1 MAVAD
6 SGPAMDN
13 AGKRDDLGSAINAAI
28 DAVSEPTPSAAS
40 KPSKV
45 EDAVKIEADTE
56 APDLDKAGDESGS
69 EKAPPQKS
77 KKQDDQKDVTPAPD
91 AGRTPEAPKHWAT
104 EDKAAF
110 AALPEDAK
118 AVLLKLSK
126 NLEGGF
132 TRKSQELSDK
142 SRYADQVRG
151 LFSDHDR
158 AQMAQAQ
165 TDEMGVI
172 NHLLKVQRFATES
185 PKDYLKWAMQNL
197 GVKPED
203 LGLPQAT
210 QSAQPPGQPTEDDLE
225 ALLRDPAISK
235 LEAKLASLEGMISQR
250 EQVEQQAIRQ
260 KQAEAVQT
268 LKSSISGFREMQD
281 EHGQLAHPHFDTV
294 QRHMGALMEADS
306 DIANMPDGPDKLK
319 AAYEAA
325 VWARPDLRQSMLDAQ
340 NKVRAMD
347 DQKREAAERARR
359 ATSVKPAAGVSNPK
373 SRAPNLDSALSS
385 AMGKYGF

>member
-13 AGKRDDLGSAINAAI
+13 AGKKDDLGSAINAAI
-28 DAVSEPTPSAAS
+28 DAVSEPTPSKAT
-40 KPSKV
+40 PSKV
-45 EDAVKIEADTE
+45 EEAVKTEADTE
-56 APDLDKAGDESGS
+56 APGLDKAGDESGS
-69 EKAPPQKS
+69 EKAPPLKS
-77 KKQDDQKDVTPAPD
+77 KKQDDQKDVTQAPD
-91 AGRTPEAPKHWAT
+91 ASRTPEAPKHWAT

-118 AVLLKLSK
+118 SVLLKLSK

-172 NHLLKVQRFATES
+172 SQLLQIQRFATER
-185 PKDYLKWAMQNL
+185 PKDYVKWAMQKF

-203 LGLPQAT
+203 LGLPQT
-210 QSAQPPGQPTEDDLE
+210 PSAKAPGQPDDIE
-225 ALLRDPAISK
+225 ALLRDPEVETLKA
-235 LEAKLASLEGMISQR
+235 ELASLKSVFTQR
-250 EQVEQQAIRQ
+250 EQMEQQAVLQ
-260 KQAEAVQT
+260 KQTAAVQQ
-268 LKSSISGFREMQD
+268 LKSSISGFREAQD
-281 EHGQLAHPHFDTV
+281 DHGQLAHPHFDAV
-294 QRHMGALMEADS
+294 QRHMGALMDADP
-306 DIANMPDGPDKLK
+306 DIASMPDGPDKLK

-325 VWARPDLRQSMLDAQ
+325 VWARPDLRASMLEAQ
-340 NKVRAMD
+340 EKVRTMD
-347 DQKREAAERARR
+347 EQKRQAAEKARR

-373 SRAPNLDSALSS
+373 SRSPDLDSALSS

>member
-13 AGKRDDLGSAINAAI
+13 AGKKDDLGSAINAAI
-28 DAVSEPTPSAAS
+28 DAVSEPTPSKAT
-40 KPSKV
+40 SKV
-45 EDAVKIEADTE
+45 EEIVKVEADSE
-56 APDLDKAGDESGS
+56 APDLDTAGDESGS
-69 EKAPPQKS
+69 EKAPPLKS
-77 KKQDDQKDVTPAPD
+77 KKQDDQKDVTPALD

-118 AVLLKLSK
+118 NVLLKLSK

-185 PKDYLKWAMQNL
+185 PKEYLKWAMQNL
-197 GVKPED
+197 GVTPGD
-203 LGLPQAT
+203 LGLPQA
-210 QSAQPPGQPTEDDLE
+210 QSAQALGEQDID

-235 LEAKLASLEGMISQR
+235 LEAELASLKGQMTQR
-250 EQVEQQAIRQ
+250 EQMEQQAIRQ
-260 KQAEAVQT
+260 KQVEAVQT

-294 QRHMGALMEADS
+294 QRHMGALMDADP
-306 DIANMPDGPDKLK
+306 DIASMPDGPDKLK

-325 VWARPDLRQSMLDAQ
+325 VWARPDLRASMLDAQ
-340 NKVRAMD
+340 NKARSMD
-347 DQKREAAERARR
+347 DQKRAAADKARR

-373 SRAPNLDSALSS
+373 SRSPDLDSALSS